1 MGTQGCKVGTWGTRE
16 GTQGIRVGMQGIR
29 VGTYDDDTRVDH
41 SDVTATSS
49 KLPYKAAFPP
59 NKGIKKN
66 CGPPGFQ
73 NGLKTGWTT
82 VF

>member
-1 MGTQGCKVGTWGTRE
+1 MKLSMKEMVVYCDG
-16 GTQGIRVGMQGIR
+16 
-29 VGTYDDDTRVDH
+29 DTRVEH

-59 NKGIKKN
+59 NKSIKKS
-66 CGPPGFQ
+66 CGLPGFQ

>member
-1 MGTQGCKVGTWGTRE
+1 MFLNLCYFIPPLKLKFEEDRKQDDGTQW
-16 GTQGIRVGMQGIR
+16 TQ
-29 VGTYDDDTRVDH
+29 

-59 NKGIKKN
+59 NKAIKKS
-66 CGPPGFQ
+66 CGPPSFQ